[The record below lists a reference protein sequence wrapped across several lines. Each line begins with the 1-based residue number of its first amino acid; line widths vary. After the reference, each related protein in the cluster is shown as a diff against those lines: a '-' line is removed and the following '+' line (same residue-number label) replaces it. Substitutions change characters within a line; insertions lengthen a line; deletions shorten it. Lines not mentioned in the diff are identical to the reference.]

1 MVGNVQF
8 SLYGRGRHGSLR
20 TGAVPVSEAGHAL
33 GRRIHGAGFL
43 PSRPLPRASITPRQ
57 LLSHV
62 AKWFKVLILLD
73 FYLSQSCRKWL
84 SQDNF
89 CRK

>member
-1 MVGNVQF
+1 MVAYEQGQCPQAK
-8 SLYGRGRHGSLR
+8 RGTPLGAGSR
-20 TGAVPVSEAGHAL
+20 A
-33 GRRIHGAGFL
+33 AGFL

-84 SQDNF
+84 SHDNF
-89 CRK
+89 CHK

>member
-1 MVGNVQF
+1 MHF
-8 SLYGRGRHGSLR
+8 TLYGRGH
-20 TGAVPVSEAGHAL
+20 PVSLVARDSAHKRSGARPWA
-33 GRRIHGAGFL
+33 RRSRGAGFL
-43 PSRPLPRASITPRQ
+43 PSRALPRVSITPRQ

-62 AKWFKVLILLD
+62 AKWFEVLILLG